1 MKMPMPHGM
10 GDPTV
15 VGWAICSAYLVSAW
29 LCYRAAVRCACR
41 GRVNPVNR
49 NPGRGAPPAR
59 LRRVWLGL
67 AGLLVLL
74 GINKQLD
81 LQLWLSLAG
90 RWLARTQGWYEYRF
104 YVQLAFF
111 VVLVISVIAAGAL
124 LVRQGR
130 GSLREV
136 RLALVGAA
144 LLAIFVLVRGISF
157 DLLGLRVDLAGVKLH
172 EVIEAAGIALVA
184 WSAAIFQR
192 SS

>member
-1 MKMPMPHGM
+1 M

-15 VGWAICSAYLVSAW
+15 VGWAICCAYLVSAW
-29 LCYRAAVRCACR
+29 LCYRAAVRCACG
-41 GRVNPVNR
+41 GRVNPLNR
-49 NPGRGAPPAR
+49 RPGLGAPPTR
-59 LRRVWLGL
+59 LKRVWLGL

-130 GSLREV
+130 SSLREV

-157 DLLGLRVDLAGVKLH
+157 DLLDLRVDLAGVKVH
-172 EVIEAAGIALVA
+172 EVLEAAGIALVA